1 MRLFCAVFSFAGSAA
16 SVGCTEM
23 VQDGSFQTP
32 GDELVNHIPSTKRG
46 DLIKAYYERLI
57 GDDELER
64 MAAAKSW
71 TAWEE
76 GCSKLRPDLQALGS
90 FTKLH
95 NALALARLE
104 VHYL

>member
-1 MRLFCAVFSFAGSAA
+1 
-16 SVGCTEM
+16 M
-23 VQDGSFQTP
+23 VQDVSFQTP
-32 GDELVNHIPSTKRG
+32 GDEHVNYIPIAERG

-57 GDDELER
+57 GDDGLER

-76 GCSKLRPDLQALGS
+76 GCSKLRTDLQALGS
-90 FTKLH
+90 FTKLQ